1 MSFLLK
7 RILIFVIGF
16 AAIIIS
22 LLYFL
27 NPNKKENGNIEIT
40 NIEIDEKLISQINLG
55 KSLYVTH
62 CASCHGDNLQGQP
75 NWSTKK
81 DKDGHNLSPP
91 LNGTGHTWHHSQDQL
106 FNIIRYGFK
115 IYNENYDG
123 KMQGND
129 KLNDDDIWS
138 ILAYM
143 KSVWPES
150 IQKKYN
156 TISKH

>member
-1 MSFLLK
+1 M
-7 RILIFVIGF
+7 
-16 AAIIIS
+16 
-22 LLYFL
+22 
-27 NPNKKENGNIEIT
+27 
-40 NIEIDEKLISQINLG
+40 
-55 KSLYVTH
+55 TH
-62 CASCHGDNLQGQP
+62 SASCHGDNLQGQP

-81 DKDGHNLSPP
+81 DKDGHSLPIKWNRS
-91 LNGTGHTWHHSQDQL
+91 TWHHSQEQL

-150 IQKKYN
+150 IQKKYD
-156 TISKH
+156 TITKH

>member
-1 MSFLLK
+1 MSFLIK
-7 RILIFVIGF
+7 RILLFVIGF

-115 IYNENYDG
+115 TVSYTH
-123 KMQGND
+123 
-129 KLNDDDIWS
+129 LT
-138 ILAYM
+138 LPTTAY
-143 KSVWPES
+143 V
-150 IQKKYN
+150 
-156 TISKH
+156 

>member
-27 NPNKKENGNIEIT
+27 NPNNKENDNIEIT
-40 NIEIDEKLISQINLG
+40 HIEIDEKLISQINLG

-62 CASCHGDNLQGQP
+62 CASCHGNNLQGQP

-81 DKDGHNLSPP
+81 DKDCHNLSPP

>member
-16 AAIIIS
+16 AVIIIS

-27 NPNKKENGNIEIT
+27 NPNKKENDNIEIT

-62 CASCHGDNLQGQP
+62 CASCHGDNLQGRP

-150 IQKKYN
+150 IQKKYD

>member
-16 AAIIIS
+16 AVIIIS

-27 NPNKKENGNIEIT
+27 NPNKKENDNIEIT
-40 NIEIDEKLISQINLG
+40 NIEIDEKLITQINLG

-75 NWSTKK
+75 NWNTKK

-91 LNGTGHTWHHSQDQL
+91 LNGTGHTWHHSQEQL
-106 FNIIRYGFK
+106 FNMIRYGFK

-150 IQKKYN
+150 IQKKYD

>member
-16 AAIIIS
+16 AVIIIS

-27 NPNKKENGNIEIT
+27 NPNKKENDNIEIT

-75 NWSTKK
+75 NWSTKTVSYT
-81 DKDGHNLSPP
+81 HLTLP
-91 LNGTGHTWHHSQDQL
+91 
-106 FNIIRYGFK
+106 
-115 IYNENYDG
+115 
-123 KMQGND
+123 
-129 KLNDDDIWS
+129 
-138 ILAYM
+138 
-143 KSVWPES
+143 
-150 IQKKYN
+150 
-156 TISKH
+156 TINWV

>member
-1 MSFLLK
+1 M
-7 RILIFVIGF
+7 
-16 AAIIIS
+16 IIIS

-27 NPNKKENGNIEIT
+27 NPNKKENDNIEIT
-40 NIEIDEKLISQINLG
+40 NIEIDEKLITQINLG

-75 NWSTKK
+75 NWNTKK

-123 KMQGND
+123 KMQGNE

-150 IQKKYN
+150 IQKKYD

>member
-7 RILIFVIGF
+7 RILVFVIGL
-16 AAIIIS
+16 ASIIIS

-27 NPNKKENGNIEIT
+27 NPNNKENDNIEIT
-40 NIEIDEKLISQINLG
+40 NIEIDEKLISQIILG

-81 DKDGHNLSPP
+81 DKDGYNLSPP
-91 LNGTGHTWHHSQDQL
+91 LNGTGHTWHHSQEQL

-150 IQKKYN
+150 IQKKYD

>member
-27 NPNKKENGNIEIT
+27 NPNKKENDNIKIT
-40 NIEIDEKLISQINLG
+40 NIKIDEKLISQINLG

-91 LNGTGHTWHHSQDQL
+91 LNGTGHTWHHSPEYL
-106 FNIIRYGFK
+106 FHVIKYGFK
-115 IYNENYDG
+115 KIIPDYEG
-123 KMQGND
+123 KM
-129 KLNDDDIWS
+129 
-138 ILAYM
+138 LAN
-143 KSVWPES
+143 ED
-150 IQKKYN
+150 
-156 TISKH
+156 

>member
-16 AAIIIS
+16 AVIIIS

-27 NPNKKENGNIEIT
+27 NPNKKENDNIEIT
-40 NIEIDEKLISQINLG
+40 NIVIDEKLISQINLG

-75 NWSTKK
+75 NWNTKK

-91 LNGTGHTWHHSQDQL
+91 LNGTGHTWHHSQEQL

-123 KMQGND
+123 KMQGNE

>member
-7 RILIFVIGF
+7 RILLFVIGF

-27 NPNKKENGNIEIT
+27 NPNKKENDNIEIT
-40 NIEIDEKLISQINLG
+40 NIEIDEKLITQINLG

-75 NWSTKK
+75 NWNTKK

-91 LNGTGHTWHHSQDQL
+91 LNGTGHTWHHSQEQL
-106 FNIIRYGFK
+106 FNIIRHGFK

-123 KMQGND
+123 KMQGNE
-129 KLNDDDIWS
+129 KLNDNDIWS

-150 IQKKYN
+150 IQKKYD